1 MTNKTEARHAAVKA
15 LHDIMQAVPS
25 SSLYS
30 LAEAVL
36 DAGYAKHG
44 KDSVLIEGMYFSHAE
59 ILRWREDSC
68 TPGIT
73 IEAVGVTR
81 EGDDGL
87 YIEWTLEGG
96 IAALETAGLVLFACP
111 EANDMCDEDGSCE
124 VYLAPVDL
132 DATEQRGFIRGMNAE
147 SEDRDARATSTMA
160 CDVPPPG
167 WTCSRAKGHDGPC
180 AASQTP
186 KGSGSIEFDA
196 LLAEYHEAVWEA
208 AAYEES
214 NRTDYDLAGVDIAK
228 KIQAMFRAQ
237 VGEQASPA
245 QTFEPEQL
253 RAELD
258 SYVAGLQAER
268 RRLLALLKKIDKT
281 PLDRWYHE
289 HLNSDITE
297 AVRFLERSPQQLT
310 YFSSQSTGCAGC
322 GIHKHTPLRVD
333 PMGGYV
339 CLTCIDKELDRLL
352 IEESAREAE
361 GDWPGC
367 QEISDLPRVHEVMSN
382 FSTDPTEDNG
392 IAVVQAIVQATT
404 RKTSE

>member
-1 MTNKTEARHAAVKA
+1 MSDTTDARHAAVKT

-36 DAGYAKHG
+36 DAGFTKNGDDYVIINA
-44 KDSVLIEGMYFSHAE
+44 MYFSHAE
-59 ILRWREDSC
+59 ILEWREDSC
-68 TPGIT
+68 TPAPEAEESIT
-73 IEAVGVTR
+73 IEAVGITR

-111 EANDMCDEDGSCE
+111 EANDMCEEDGSAE
-124 VYLAPVDL
+124 IYLQVDM

-147 SEDRDARATSTMA
+147 AEARASRETSTMA
-160 CDVPPPG
+160 CKLPPPG

-180 AASQTP
+180 AASQAKP
-186 KGSGSIEFDA
+186 
-196 LLAEYHEAVWEA
+196 LEAVP
-208 AAYEES
+208 
-214 NRTDYDLAGVDIAK
+214 T
-228 KIQAMFRAQ
+228 M
-237 VGEQASPA
+237 
-245 QTFEPEQL
+245 

-258 SYVAGLQAER
+258 AYVAGLHAER
-268 RRLLALLKKIDKT
+268 KRLLALLKKIDQT
-281 PLDRWYHE
+281 PLDSWYHE
-289 HLNSDITE
+289 HLNSDVTE
-297 AVRFLERSPQQLT
+297 AVRFLEQSPQQLS
-310 YFSSQSTGCAGC
+310 YFSSQATGCAGC
-322 GIHKHTPLRVD
+322 GRYKHTPLRVD
-333 PMGGYV
+333 AMGGYV
-339 CLTCIDKELDRLL
+339 CLTCIDETLERLL

-361 GDWPGC
+361 GDWSGC

-404 RKTSE
+404 RKTTE

>member
-1 MTNKTEARHAAVKA
+1 
-15 LHDIMQAVPS
+15 
-25 SSLYS
+25 
-30 LAEAVL
+30 
-36 DAGYAKHG
+36 
-44 KDSVLIEGMYFSHAE
+44 
-59 ILRWREDSC
+59 
-68 TPGIT
+68 
-73 IEAVGVTR
+73 
-81 EGDDGL
+81 
-87 YIEWTLEGG
+87 
-96 IAALETAGLVLFACP
+96 
-111 EANDMCDEDGSCE
+111 
-124 VYLAPVDL
+124 
-132 DATEQRGFIRGMNAE
+132 
-147 SEDRDARATSTMA
+147 
-160 CDVPPPG
+160 
-167 WTCSRAKGHDGPC
+167 
-180 AASQTP
+180 
-186 KGSGSIEFDA
+186 
-196 LLAEYHEAVWEA
+196 
-208 AAYEES
+208 
-214 NRTDYDLAGVDIAK
+214 
-228 KIQAMFRAQ
+228 MFRAQ
-237 VGEQASPA
+237 CGEQAKTA
-245 QTFEPEQL
+245 QTFEPTQL

-258 SYVAGLQAER
+258 DYVVRLQAER
-268 RRLLALLKKIDKT
+268 KRLARLQAERKRLLALLKKIDKT

-404 RKTSE
+404 RKTTE